1 VIDFTI
7 ETHIARPVAEVF
19 AYVTDPS
26 TLSEWQTNT
35 VSVVVEPD
43 GPVAVGSRLREVH
56 RGPGGVRSASVVE
69 VVELDMYKSFRLR
82 MVEGR
87 PLVHADISFV
97 KATVDHMRLAFR
109 VHGQTSGLMR
119 LLEPLLVVGLRRQ
132 FTAHCAT
139 LKRML
144 EQG

>member
-7 ETHIARPVAEVF
+7 ETHIARPVSDVF

-26 TLSEWQTNT
+26 RLSEWQTNT

-56 RGPGGVRSASVVE
+56 RGPGGVRIASLVE
-69 VVELDMYKSFRLR
+69 VVELDTDRSFRLR

-87 PLVHADISFV
+87 PLVHADISFLE
-97 KATVDHMRLAFR
+97 ATEDHMRLAFR
-109 VHGQTSGLMR
+109 VHGQPSGPTR
-119 LLEPLLVVGLRRQ
+119 LLEPLLAAGLRRQ
-132 FTAHCAT
+132 FAAHCAT
-139 LKRML
+139 LKRVL